1 MIETDLFKRILKQQI
16 KRSFTDQKEADF
28 EHRQKKILNL
38 NEDEDEKTNKFDKF
52 CNPSN
57 MIQCIIIDHTS
68 FGAQC
73 WKKFIDYLS
82 LVSSFS
88 YATYAAFRQTS
99 KNMKMYIGI
108 VELFYL
114 LDMILTFITDYP
126 RTSSSN
132 QKVHV
137 KDINKI
143 FWRYIKGDFIKNLV
157 ALIPFWLI
165 SMPNHAEAVF
175 FMLKLFG
182 RLERGLNNMDVY
194 KIMEVYQLNEYRR
207 LNRLIKSDPKAASS
221 MDSDQICIN

>member
-1 MIETDLFKRILKQQI
+1 
-16 KRSFTDQKEADF
+16 
-28 EHRQKKILNL
+28 
-38 NEDEDEKTNKFDKF
+38 
-52 CNPSN
+52 
-57 MIQCIIIDHTS
+57 
-68 FGAQC
+68 
-73 WKKFIDYLS
+73 
-82 LVSSFS
+82 
-88 YATYAAFRQTS
+88 
-99 KNMKMYIGI
+99 MYIGI

-143 FWRYIKGDFIKNLV
+143 FWRYIQGDFIKNLV

-165 SMPNHAEAVF
+165 SLPNHAEAVF

-207 LNRLIKSDPKAASS
+207 LNRLIKSDPKAANS
-221 MDSDQICIN
+221 MDSDQIHINQKIYTKFALRMIRLLIFMTTVCFFFAMIFKIMLDFQEDYIMANHPEDEHLIERFFNTFVQS